1 MLHYVLCTPAYPE
14 PNEHQI
20 SCVFFI
26 VCPGSKK
33 GIQILVGN
41 SLAPGTP
48 SLDHPGP
55 KPNVL
60 NLSP

>member
-1 MLHYVLCTPAYPE
+1 MLHYVLCTPAYQNPT
-14 PNEHQI
+14 NIKYH
-20 SCVFFI
+20 VFFI